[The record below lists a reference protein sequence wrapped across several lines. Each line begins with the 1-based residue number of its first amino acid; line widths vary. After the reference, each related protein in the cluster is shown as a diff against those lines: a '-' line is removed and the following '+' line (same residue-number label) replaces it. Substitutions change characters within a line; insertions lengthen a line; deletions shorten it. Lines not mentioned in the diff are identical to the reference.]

1 MWNRILGKSNDTE
14 KNPSMPDG
22 RRRRHDNHRSTPRRS
37 ESLKSTTSSRK
48 GTRDEY
54 HDRGF
59 SPVSTSYS
67 STTRHQYPG
76 TAPASVGTSFA
87 SALSDP
93 TSNQYPPPGLYRNAS
108 LADQIPKSTADGNER
123 PVDLGPSSRS
133 KKEQEESSSM
143 DQRRARKE
151 RRGTRD
157 RDDNK
162 RDKKS
167 KRDGKGGKERAMSID
182 DGAYAERSASG
193 RAASV
198 SDGRTGNSS
207 FVPLDDQ
214 YSASRPES
222 VPGQQSSHVQHQFP
236 GQFPASS
243 ATPYR
248 PPLAASEGGPG
259 LAAEYYGDAGQ
270 SVAEQPGIRTHSP
283 SLIIGAEPHL
293 QAASA
298 VAAPPPEPS
307 ASGGVGAAASFF
319 DGSFN
324 AGLDIEDHNGSK
336 PALTNKV
343 SQTQYD
349 SAAPATSSYA
359 TNDPNKTNQH
369 SSSAPV
375 VPIVGAAAGYYLSNH
390 HSRPE
395 RPVHHT
401 SSMSSGSGPIAGT
414 SSHQHSLPTHDQNTM
429 YSSSSQ
435 PQARPGKQPSTSSNI
450 PLYVAGAA
458 GLAAAGHH
466 NSHHHNHHVHHQN
479 TTHGSALYNSHSQH
493 HTGGSI
499 AQQYRHRDRGPLSTL
514 VDFFK
519 DPDGVAQ
526 FEEYT
531 EFIGVCRHCFAPGS
545 SPRDAPRRHN
555 YRRRRSNERLG
566 SSVRVEKDSRYWS
579 SENERRK
586 RKNKS
591 WLGAGIAGYGL
602 ASVGESIFKPDHDF
616 EDSQTV
622 HSGRFRRSH
631 RRGSSSSSERSSRTS
646 RVVVNRS
653 SGTLSHHSRSND
665 GVESG
670 ITSDGKLYRKDSHG
684 HVYTSTVKVDTSH
697 RRSRSRSRD
706 RKNKASKAALG
717 AAVASTMYAS
727 TSHRRGS
734 SPEKSL
740 VHLNHDG
747 GSRSELTSVVR
758 HGDSRHHDGQRRS
771 HHSPDLS
778 HRRNRRKE
786 KKSRGFFTFSNGSS
800 SSAGSSSLAFGAHH
814 QRKPVRETKSHRKR
828 NSSREAD
835 SALLG
840 LGAAAAAL
848 ALNQNQRSRHKGELV
863 AVKESKGKVKPGK
876 NERKGKR
883 SSSSSEEDLWESA
896 SEGEWSS
903 ADSEL
908 AYGASLSRRSQE
920 FLSSDSSGMDKWSWR
935 WGSKKQL
942 RKRTGDRRHSP
953 RFDHISP
960 AAAAPGMDVPQVP
973 RDGNRQDSRVASS
986 SSIPLQHVYPM
997 PTSDPTQFD
1006 VSRHDAEFT
1015 SHQPYVNARPDPV
1028 PMQHPQP
1035 VAPVSPAVYTTQ
1047 SHNAHSY
1054 SAPIGPIS
1062 LPQYPHPSMAAQG
1075 TAVHA
1080 QSRDQVP
1087 GAFPTGSEYFG
1098 SLAQESQR
1106 DARPRR
1112 RDSSPVTRT
1121 SKHTS
1126 SSIPRRRKSL
1136 KDDSSSVRFDLTKE
1150 QEDKDRRDE
1159 RRRRTEDGK
1168 RRERLE
1174 RQELEDRNSAEQE
1187 WAAKRESSTKIRSDP
1202 DTKEDSATV
1211 KRESWAAPAAAG
1223 VIAAAIGA
1231 TVVAKAQASGEDER
1245 SDRNDKPRK
1254 HGEERDIEV
1263 IVKEHHAPAKN
1274 TAPEDDEGRGRSLE
1288 KKPMSVWQ
1296 AAAKIKKSSSH
1307 TDYAAY
1313 FTPPELLT
1321 KSDDVRQMVGAN
1333 ADNDITVYQVPNV
1346 VIVEPSELR
1355 GQSPARA
1362 YTFPIKAEDMG
1373 HRKKPLPWS
1382 VPQLNLVEATPPHS
1396 RSASVAGS
1404 RSPTSRSPLSKEIP
1418 IDIPLEPL
1426 ESLTDNDMTFTRP
1439 HDVEY
1444 TVIEPKDRSTPSVES
1459 PIDETDLPEAVPGIS
1474 SLRNRSK
1481 RNRSPAKAD
1490 YGDDLDFAATVAAGL
1505 EDTGLNPSI
1514 VIDDPSFRRRDSPP
1528 GSEGDNFA
1536 RSPTV
1541 VVTEIAPDVPDPRS
1555 PPHGFVEEIP
1565 QRHIPGSFDE
1575 DEEQLVRPRPELTN
1589 AARSMEEATVSVD
1602 NASAKP
1608 HVHST
1613 EPVVTEPW
1621 AVSNAAVDP
1630 IEDDPYKD
1638 RKVAKRESVGEERT
1652 QPSDN
1657 TPVNS
1662 DIYTAEPESFES
1674 EKARDSAIDPSI
1686 ADRQPISTSDRYAR
1700 GHPLVEEAAYSSPDK
1715 VDYHSDDARF
1725 VAASAPVIS
1734 TSSENTKSRKKS
1746 KRRSVGFEDT
1756 ASIITAPATSEDTP
1770 KERSTPEKGRKSGI
1784 FGMFSRSTESLP
1796 EPKGSRETPVEA
1808 NLEDFEEP
1816 KKRSKKSKSRRKA
1829 TWEEEAEAAAAEPT
1843 VTQEPEAQDDWSTSK
1858 KSKRGKE
1865 KRRSS
1870 EQDSGR
1876 ITHDLPTE
1884 VIAPAFPRISPSPS
1898 DEMLTNLEDPKA
1910 GRMRNSSGPGVGIAE
1925 IPERSPTY
1933 NDQEQSFLGERPEKP
1948 PLPDLPDASEDPG
1961 GQFSL
1966 EHSTLAEGDLPPL
1979 ESHTESPAT
1988 KADKQ
1993 KWRLSDIQSD
2003 GRSVSYS
2010 SPSPTAVPL
2019 RPLRFGR
2026 RPSSPSLAKSLPST
2040 PQASATV
2047 DLPFAPRRRERPHS
2061 TEFKSNEFRPIW
2073 LLEKHGSRQEPA
2085 PQETYPSLP
2094 SSHTTSRASSVH
2106 EADDSYDAE
2115 ALGLAIGESKARGPR
2130 GLAIDTSRGMFDAD
2144 LLDSQQATPTAASF
2158 HSMLQEDGAAAQD
2171 RVVEHGR
2178 PRADS
2183 SGRVAVMDASA
2194 DPVNE
2199 TTEERLLP
2207 HGLDDIF
2214 PQNRSISPSRHA
2226 IDVIAESPAQAGAE
2240 ARRLLEEQ
2248 ESRGGGL
2255 RSTITDAAL
2264 DAPTGDSTA
2273 ALSRSTSQYDK
2284 HAEPPLTQS
2293 DEEET
2298 SKDGG
2303 DLVQKP
2309 ADDVPG
2315 RPTVEETRL
2324 MQEQDA
2330 QDAVDSWFTPA
2341 QPRRNKVKRGKKQ
2354 SETVDAL
2361 ELMPRVDTIA
2371 KAPSSVSGDAH
2382 FTEPAERATTPHT
2395 ESPRG
2400 EFSPTAV
2407 DPTWQAVL
2415 VTRKDSKGKKKST
2428 DSWEDKSV
2436 VPDEPTAEP
2445 LPSTELPSEE
2455 IVQPV
2460 EFAIVDEMPDERADA
2475 EASQEI
2481 AAPPLSL
2488 KKNRKGK
2495 KKDRKLSLTGLAP
2508 DNPKEELTALQSN
2521 ERGVSN
2527 DFDVIVEHPD
2537 LPNKQPTETVPA
2549 SSIEEAVPYN
2559 YPSPKVSQPSKLNE
2573 LPSVERSGAPTVTT
2587 EAEFSPN
2594 RSLSEH
2600 VPYQFPS
2607 PAGPPSEA
2615 PTDSLL
2621 VREEPTHEERPFVVP
2636 SEKTSTDLALK
2647 DALDEETPIP
2657 QLPAPALMAEEVTP
2671 IDDVGRRPL
2680 PSQQSEPT
2688 ALESPAL
2695 PKNVPLPVDEDFDL
2709 VAPPDSPV
2717 ILPVDVSH
2725 APGASPTVLESKPKL
2740 LEQGTELLQD
2750 RQDRQ
2755 PSTSQ
2760 LLSGI
2765 MAPGEP
2771 DASPT
2776 MLTKAISEL
2785 NLHESA
2791 SLDQPAEASQSFPEE
2806 KAEQPKEQ
2814 NRDERPTFSSN
2825 KAKKG
2830 KKERKSKL
2838 IETESVPDDAD
2849 RRPAAARDVLP
2860 QVSEDLASSKGLPD
2874 DQAVPEKDRSGM
2886 EAAGREQD
2894 KRLVKTSEPGK
2905 SVGDPIMDLLGEDA
2919 EWPTAAKK
2927 KKTGKKSKRVQ
2938 FDEGQDIQPEE
2949 IQAPSIPE
2957 QLMATTST
2965 AEEVLNLLQSSKPK
2979 REPDGARPTLM
2990 FQPELNDPIE
3000 ENYETITGQTDMEKG
3015 QNPRPESLMSV
3026 PTPRLE
3032 QTEAVSGHQF
3042 EASQKESPADQEL
3055 VRGDPAAASTETANE
3070 VQNMLIGQETLDR
3083 SLSFVED
3090 TPTSPVQPAGAD
3102 DFAWGPSKKNN
3113 KGKTS
3118 KIPGDVANAKIETL
3132 ESQQPSTPLEPT
3144 SPIPTEVLSSEP
3156 LEEFSAKKS
3165 KKDKKGK
3172 RKGDSRTSSQIQA
3185 GQESQNSPITVEST
3199 QSEEMAIADNA
3210 PSIFE
3215 KTNELPSIEIPI
3227 RPDVAHAGTL
3237 HDALAEQVPELSEKV
3252 QYDRG
3257 TTQDVTFAFSPSP
3270 QADASMEHVTS
3281 DMPEMEITTGA
3292 PSVLKRHD
3300 KLPSVEMPVSPE
3312 TVREDGSSL
3321 EADRARS
3328 SVAAEEGP
3336 MNSIHRMDSL
3346 PLDVELPPSP
3356 KLVEESLRDFV
3367 DRYVD
3372 QTDVP
3377 VNKTEDLD
3385 SLHSLGIKARTD
3397 FDATDLLTR
3406 DQEIPKEPT
3415 LDPVA
3420 EPANLAEESVLAPA
3434 IEEAS
3439 TKSKKDKKKS
3449 KKAKAMAWID
3459 DIPEPPTEAIEP
3471 LATGPWSASDTEPA
3485 IAESL
3490 AVLDEPSK
3498 GKKDKKK
3505 AKKAKPSAWEDDF
3518 PETSAEA
3525 GEVQREL
3532 TDTATHEPPLP
3543 IVEKSP
3549 LGTQEPFESK
3559 KDKKK
3564 AKKSKALAG
3573 EVDESATSSRDESQQ
3588 PEGASIGAETFDRR
3602 SNDVTPLPIEESFK
3616 DFGEQSTS
3624 KKSKN
3629 KSKKSKFVVWND
3641 EPSAPSTAA
3650 DNDEPIA
3657 VAADDETVPENTPA
3671 VEEEPEEEKAKVL
3684 DDLASSKK
3692 SKKKGKKSKLV
3703 AWDDEPSVP
3712 SAPADNEAPIAPA
3725 VDQETVAENIPAVE
3739 DVPGEENVDV
3749 PDDLTSFK
3757 KSKKKGKKSKFVGW
3771 NDERSVPLSQGQ
3783 AEQGQVNDAPQ
3794 EAQEATD
3801 VQAPA
3806 DTRED
3811 KKTAKKSNT
3820 LSREDVEPVLASQD
3834 PDAFDTTTPDSLS
3847 KIIEPVTQLQ
3857 ADAAKD
3863 PAVECR
3869 PDPTVVETQQ
3879 PPTDPVPY
3887 FPPSDQNEAV
3897 KKGTPMPREDFKS
3910 EPDNAVATTSDLLI
3924 QPAIVDQT
3932 AKDASTLQAHR
3943 IDVVTEVASAA
3954 AAADDALKIAEEVI
3968 SLPAGGT
3975 TENPPLLP
3983 PDATHDPL
3991 ELDTVRTSAETLAP
4005 ADDQLAPSTDEA
4017 LKIAEE
4023 VLPLPSEETASDQSP
4038 LSENRKDAAVVTS
4051 STPTTADALTPAENQ
4066 IAPSTDDALKVAE
4079 EVIPLPSGETA
4090 ADQPPLHE
4098 NVETEDAAT
4107 SFAPTTTDA
4116 LKSAEENLPSPRE
4129 DIASVG
4135 SDLAKDTPREV
4146 AGLAPLPEVNDVDV
4160 LEDFASTDK
4169 KKKAKKAKEGMAWD
4183 DEAVAIRQAE
4193 QAADD
4198 FAIPAEPERDSPA
4211 TARVLAE
4218 ESPALGDPGVPE
4230 NVQAFASWDKK
4241 DKKKAKKGKKALAW
4255 NDEPSE
4261 IVTPAEPESA
4271 VEDSST
4277 MDLPSV
4283 ERTIPA
4289 PPDLAVGVEDF
4300 PTTSKKD
4307 KKKAKKSK
4315 KTLAWDDE
4323 PSETTTPAEPNLA
4336 AEVLPA
4342 AQTSIPAPLDQIE
4355 GAEDILSKSKKAKKG
4370 KKALSWE
4377 EEAPAEDVDPAEEA
4391 RIPTPP
4397 DSVEGAEDFPS
4408 TSKKDRKKAKKS
4420 KKALSWEEGESA
4432 QAVTAAES
4440 EAIPEVVPEDV
4451 NVPALEKA
4459 EAADE
4464 FPSTSKKGKKK
4475 GKRSK
4480 NALSW
4485 EEEMPAQGVAP
4496 AEPEAILEVVPEVD
4510 APASLQTGEA
4520 AGEFVSTSKTDKKKA
4535 KKSKKSLA
4543 FDEDEPFVPTT
4554 PAELEAV
4561 MEAPVAATE
4570 GKYVPNQPVE
4580 ELAEPNEEFPS
4591 LSKKDKK
4598 KGKKKSKSLVF
4609 DEKDSENTT
4618 PAETH
4623 LEGHTPNTVAVDN
4636 PTTPSEPLTAEAV
4649 ADTLSASK
4657 MNQQKLQEDVP
4668 LLNDDNERF
4677 QSIRPFEADR
4687 PVQISAQIS
4696 EDPVAETFLPVE
4708 TSTPAEDSAS
4718 LGKQEKKSKKNKK
4731 AIAFDE
4737 EPSEDM
4743 TPAEFDPAIEVVD
4756 PAVEASALPAEA
4768 DVVDSPSLSKKEK
4781 KKGKKIREA
4790 PSIVE
4795 NEPYGTISPTE
4806 LQPIMEVVDEGATE
4820 PDTLAE
4826 PSASVD
4832 DSPLEERKEKLLAF
4846 DEEPVESAE
4855 AAAPDPAIEPTDPAG
4870 QSILPGE
4877 PSTAENDEFLSTSKK
4892 NRKKAKKGRK
4902 ALAFDDIEVSG
4913 STTPTT
4919 PNPEADVVGSLE
4931 EPPLPAASMTPAE
4944 GLSYVSKKDK
4954 GKGDEAKKAF
4964 EWEAEDPE
4972 ATPQVQL
4979 AKALDEQLQEQGQPT
4994 PAVLKLEHADHV
5006 DPPAPQDVPLD
5017 LATPMAQVDPEDES
5031 TLPTSSEKG
5040 KKDKKK
5046 AKKAQALDWDDEFAA
5061 EPVPVPVPA
5070 IEPESA
5076 TLTKDDEEVAPSEKT
5091 IGEETKDIPDQADT
5105 PIPIDDTP
5113 APQIVSELELVP
5125 RHERPAAVACPTEHI
5140 QPTIAPMTDVS
5151 HDRSQTFEGPAAPP
5165 PEGGS
5170 QSQADIDVSLATQGP
5185 SAPSI
5190 NLVQDWQNREDLA
5203 SSSVQQAPTS
5213 QEEDFASFT
5222 TTKKSK
5228 KGKKAKKQPIIW
5240 EDDSATPPA
5249 LVQEASSK
5257 NGIDAPAPSSSRP
5270 EMAAWP
5276 TEVRLN
5282 QVGGGFV
5289 DIQEQLGD
5297 LADADALRDH
5307 LPEPPA
5313 VEDGRDDY
5321 FGNTSGHHMVH
5332 PPQPYEQEARGE
5344 RKVSPA
5350 PDFPSEGNALKQEKS
5365 PDLSDVPATVTTE
5378 PESTKER
5385 VDQINISNEPS
5396 RSQDVNVT
5404 AEATDELDDF
5414 APKKKDKKSKR
5425 KKKQVVDDVM
5435 WEFPSRNLP
5444 VPSVVAAPKLD
5455 HVTPAQNLVGND
5467 QVPDEVLHGEIREA
5481 STAEQQSFVEPE
5493 IVTEGGLSRD
5503 AASLEQEQVEVPTE
5517 SQATSQEQAVVP
5529 EESHVEGTVEDE
5541 WGAAPKKSKKGKKS
5555 RKTKD
5560 AEQGESP
5567 PQPTLD
5573 TKESDAPIP
5582 AGDMP
5587 SVGAGWG
5594 LHITREDLG
5603 TSEHRPSM
5611 DEASKT
5617 LLASAGG
5624 AMATAA
5630 AVGAGLVAAEQ
5641 LGRKESKKG
5650 KKSKKNGQA
5659 SSTWTED
5666 VDGESTPIVDAPAE
5680 DNVQERGATPERRRP
5695 SPIQAWHQ
5703 YISPGHSPKRSE
5715 LYDVQDDRPRS
5726 AGSARRKRSYDKE
5739 RNERPTTPERR
5750 SPIAAW
5756 HEYNTPGHSPQQSE
5770 IYQYSTGDGASSKQF
5785 NRDSAVHMMDSPIV
5799 SERSPDR
5806 RALRDS
5812 GYPDTEASP
5821 VVGVGGGYQDA
5832 LREVS
5837 QEQRMYETI
5846 NLPENTMQPGKSLED
5861 PRDPSPVSSTTKD
5874 RSSILFQSSPSTRE
5888 EHVQQEQREMVSR
5901 HDEASNSYGLGDR
5914 DQTPEE
5920 DNPGV
5925 VNARA
5930 ESVAGLRGLG
5940 DASQELPR
5948 PSLFGGPV
5956 GISSDNVTTAERPMD
5971 DSTNRRRL
5979 NTITEYSPE
5988 ESPLHNRNRDVSDV
6002 GAPDHAVK
6010 AARRSGT
6017 PQAISKRHAGSP
6029 SADQGKGM
6037 ISTDD
6042 LISPLS
6048 WPAVDEEKHH
6058 VDIERSGSRG
6068 TEQRPSS
6075 HHSNISSLV
6084 SGLPKQREYERRSL
6098 SGASN
6103 HSVESIKA
6111 IIRTP
6116 PDQMRSA
6123 SGMSNRSS
6131 GTPPLRRSDG
6141 NVSGDLR
6148 GANRKGDAKKRARQQ
6163 AEAEAEII
6171 RPAPPQSTPLPPHEP
6186 SKERR
6191 KSRVKEMADV
6201 FEGYGDF
6208 HGSPISPTRPPS
6220 MRRRQ
6225 SMQVLELESKLDQ
6238 LLAENRSL
6246 HDARQRAERG
6256 LEEAARER
6264 GQEIDSYREGME
6276 TRDLWIQQKDTEIV
6290 ELKTILET
6298 LQSQVEHLTEVNQG
6312 LHLAS
6317 RELDHHHERYGQLE
6331 EEHADTYQQW
6341 QQSTRELESLKDQ
6354 HAQLSAGMEDIVR
6367 HEVSIAVEE
6376 KTAELHRL
6384 HSELDTAK
6392 QQIRTLQAQILAAKN
6407 SASTDSIIPDRDE
6420 DYFDAQC
6427 QSLCTAVQQWVLRFS
6442 KFSDHRACYLT
6453 SELRDEKIADRIE
6466 NAMLD
6471 GSDPD
6476 TYLADRVRRR
6486 DVFTSI
6492 LMTMAW
6498 EYIFTR
6504 YLFGADREQRQKLKS
6519 LEKQLA
6525 DSPRSTTPM
6534 AAVHRWRATTLA
6546 LLSRREAFVRQRAQD
6561 TEAVMHTVYDTLAA
6575 ILPPPQHLVAQIQQ
6589 SLRKVLDK
6597 AVDLA
6602 VEMRT
6607 QRAEYV
6613 MLPPLQPEYDTHGD
6627 LARLV
6632 YFNAALMSERGG
6644 GPNSGEELEQKR
6656 AVVRI
6661 VLFPLVVKKGDV
6673 DAEEIVVCP
6682 AQVLVA
6688 PSPTGNEEA
6697 AAGGREEGKGKGKS
6711 VRVLSAQASDVNMG
6725 NNMF

>member
-59 SPVSTSYS
+59 SPISTSYS

-93 TSNQYPPPGLYRNAS
+93 TSDQYPPPGLYRNAS

-143 DQRRARKE
+143 DQRRTRKE

-193 RAASV
+193 RATSV

-207 FVPLDDQ
+207 FVPLDGQ

-248 PPLAASEGGPG
+248 PPFAASEGGPG

-324 AGLDIEDHNGSK
+324 AGFDIEDHNGSI

-349 SAAPATSSYA
+349 SAAPVTSSYA

-375 VPIVGAAAGYYLSNH
+375 VPTVGAAAGYYLSIH

-401 SSMSSGSGPIAGT
+401 SSMSSGSGPVAGT
-414 SSHQHSLPTHDQNTM
+414 SSHQHSLPAHDQNTM
-429 YSSSSQ
+429 YSTSTQ

-458 GLAAAGHH
+458 GLAAAGQH
-466 NSHHHNHHVHHQN
+466 NSHHHNDHEHHQN
-479 TTHGSALYNSHSQH
+479 TNHGSALYNSHSQH

-499 AQQYRHRDRGPLSTL
+499 AQQHRHRDRGPLSTL

-531 EFIGVCRHCFAPGS
+531 EFIGVCRRCFAPGS

-555 YRRRRSNERLG
+555 YRRRRSDERLG
-566 SSVRVEKDSRYWS
+566 SSVRVDKDSRYWS

-602 ASVGESIFKPDHDF
+602 ASVGESLFKPDHDF
-616 EDSQTV
+616 QDSQTV
-622 HSGRFRRSH
+622 HSGRVRRSH
-631 RRGSSSSSERSSRTS
+631 RRGSSSSPERRSRTS

-653 SGTLSHHSRSND
+653 SGTLSHRSRSDD

-670 ITSDGKLYRKDSHG
+670 ITSDGKLYRNDSHG
-684 HVYTSTVKVDTSH
+684 HVYTPTVKADTSH

-706 RKNKASKAALG
+706 RTNKASKAALG

-740 VHLNHDG
+740 VNLNDDG

-758 HGDSRHHDGQRRS
+758 RGDSQHHDGQRRS

-786 KKSRGFFTFSNGSS
+786 KKSRGFFTFSNESS

-814 QRKPVRETKSHRKR
+814 QRKPVKETKSHRKG

-835 SALLG
+835 AALLG
-840 LGAAAAAL
+840 LGTAAAAL

-863 AVKESKGKVKPGK
+863 AVKESRGKVKHGK

-908 AYGASLSRRSQE
+908 AYGALLHRRSQE
-920 FLSSDSSGMDKWSWR
+920 SLSSDSSGMDKWSWR
-935 WGSKKQL
+935 WGSKKQP
-942 RKRTGDRRHSP
+942 RKRTGDRRHYP
-953 RFDHISP
+953 GFDHISP
-960 AAAAPGMDVPQVP
+960 AAAAPDMDVPRVS

-1006 VSRHDAEFT
+1006 VSRHDAEFP

-1035 VAPVSPAVYTTQ
+1035 IAPVSPAVYTTQ
-1047 SHNAHSY
+1047 GHNAHSY
-1054 SAPIGPIS
+1054 SAPVGPIS
-1062 LPQYPHPSMAAQG
+1062 LPQYPHPSMAAHG
-1075 TAVHA
+1075 TAIHA

-1098 SLAQESQR
+1098 SFVQESQR

-1112 RDSSPVTRT
+1112 RDSSPVT
-1121 SKHTS
+1121 HTS

-1187 WAAKRESSTKIRSDP
+1187 WAAKHESSTKIRSDP
-1202 DTKEDSATV
+1202 DTREDSATV
-1211 KRESWAAPAAAG
+1211 KKESWAAPAAAG

-1231 TVVAKAQASGEDER
+1231 TVVAKARASGEDER

-1254 HGEERDIEV
+1254 HDEERDIEV
-1263 IVKEHHAPAKN
+1263 IVKERHAPAKN
-1274 TAPEDDEGRGRSLE
+1274 TAPEEDEGRGRSSE

-1296 AAAKIKKSSSH
+1296 AAAKIKRTSSH

-1313 FTPPELLT
+1313 FTPSELLT

-1355 GQSPARA
+1355 GQSPAHA

-1404 RSPTSRSPLSKEIP
+1404 RSPTSQSPLSKEIP

-1426 ESLTDNDMTFTRP
+1426 ESLTDNDITFTRP
-1439 HDVEY
+1439 HDIEY

-1459 PIDETDLPEAVPGIS
+1459 PIDETDLDEAVPGIS

-1481 RNRSPAKAD
+1481 RNQSPAKAD

-1541 VVTEIAPDVPDPRS
+1541 VVTEIAPDVPDLRS
-1555 PPHGFVEEIP
+1555 PPHGFVEEISE
-1565 QRHIPGSFDE
+1565 RHMPGSFDE

-1589 AARSMEEATVSVD
+1589 AARSMEEATAPAD
-1602 NASAKP
+1602 NVGAKP
-1608 HVHST
+1608 HVHSI
-1613 EPVVTEPW
+1613 EPVLTEPW
-1621 AVSNAAVDP
+1621 AASNAAVDP
-1630 IEDDPYKD
+1630 SQDDPYKN

-1662 DIYTAEPESFES
+1662 DIYTAEPQSFES
-1674 EKARDSAIDPSI
+1674 EKARDVTIDPSI
-1686 ADRQPISTSDRYAR
+1686 ADWQPLSTPDRYAR
-1700 GHPLVEEAAYSSPDK
+1700 GQPLVEEATYSSPDK
-1715 VDYHSDDARF
+1715 VDDHSDDARS
-1725 VAASAPVIS
+1725 VAASAPVVS
-1734 TSSENTKSRKKS
+1734 TSSENSKSKKKS

-1756 ASIITAPATSEDTP
+1756 ASIISAPTTFEDTP
-1770 KERSTPEKGRKSGI
+1770 KERGTPEKGRKSGI

-1816 KKRSKKSKSRRKA
+1816 KKRSKKSKSRKA

-1858 KSKRGKE
+1858 KWKRGKE

-1884 VIAPAFPRISPSPS
+1884 VIAPAFPHLSPSPS

-1910 GRMRNSSGPGVGIAE
+1910 DRNRNSSGPGVDIAE

-1933 NDQEQSFLGERPEKP
+1933 DDQEQSFLGERPEKP

-2106 EADDSYDAE
+2106 EADDSFEAE
-2115 ALGLAIGESKARGPR
+2115 ALGLAIGESSARGPR
-2130 GLAIDTSRGMFDAD
+2130 GLAIDTSRGMFDSD

-2158 HSMLQEDGAAAQD
+2158 HSMLQEDSAAAQD
-2171 RVVEHGR
+2171 SVVEHGW
-2178 PRADS
+2178 PRANS
-2183 SGRVAVMDASA
+2183 SGRVAVVDASA
-2194 DPVNE
+2194 DPVDE

-2207 HGLDDIF
+2207 HGLEDIF
-2214 PQNRSISPSRHA
+2214 PQNRSISPSRHV

-2240 ARRLLEEQ
+2240 ALRLPEEQ
-2248 ESRGGGL
+2248 KSRDGGL
-2255 RSTITDAAL
+2255 TSTITDAAL
-2264 DAPTGDSTA
+2264 GAPTGDSA
-2273 ALSRSTSQYDK
+2273 AGLSRSTSQYDK
-2284 HAEPPLTQS
+2284 HPEPSLS
-2293 DEEET
+2293 KSNEEET

-2341 QPRRNKVKRGKKQ
+2341 QPRRSKVKKGKKQ

-2361 ELMPRVDTIA
+2361 GLMPTVDTTA
-2371 KAPSSVSGDAH
+2371 EATSSVSGDAH
-2382 FTEPAERATTPHT
+2382 FTEPAETATPLHT

-2400 EFSPTAV
+2400 ELSPTAV
-2407 DPTWQAVL
+2407 DPAWQAAL
-2415 VTRKDSKGKKKST
+2415 VTRKDSKGKKKKSKKKPT
-2428 DSWEDKSV
+2428 DSWEDKYV
-2436 VPDEPTAEP
+2436 VSDEPTAEP

-2455 IVQPV
+2455 IVEPV
-2460 EFAIVDEMPDERADA
+2460 EFAIVNEVPDERADA

-2488 KKNRKGK
+2488 KKSRKGK
-2495 KKDRKLSLTGLAP
+2495 KKDRQLSLTGLAP
-2508 DNPKEELTALQSN
+2508 EDPKEELTAPQSN
-2521 ERGVSN
+2521 ERGMSK
-2527 DFDVIVEHPD
+2527 DFDAIIEHPD
-2537 LPNKQPTETVPA
+2537 LPNNQPTETAPA

-2559 YPSPKVSQPSKLNE
+2559 YPSPKVSQPSEVNE
-2573 LPSVERSGAPTVTT
+2573 LPVELLGAPTVAT

-2594 RSLSEH
+2594 RSSSEH
-2600 VPYQFPS
+2600 VPYAFPS
-2607 PAGPPSEA
+2607 PTGPPSKA
-2615 PTDSLL
+2615 PTNSLL
-2621 VREEPTHEERPFVVP
+2621 VREEPIINDTTHEERPFVVP

-2647 DALDEETPIP
+2647 DALDGETPIP
-2657 QLPAPALMAEEVTP
+2657 QLPAPALIAEEVTP
-2671 IDDVGRRPL
+2671 IEDVGRGPL
-2680 PSQQSEPT
+2680 PSQQSEST

-2695 PKNVPLPVDEDFDL
+2695 PKNDPLPVDEDFDL
-2709 VAPPDSPV
+2709 AAPPDSPV
-2717 ILPVDVSH
+2717 ILPIDVSH
-2725 APGASPTVLESKPKL
+2725 APGASPTLLESRPKA
-2740 LEQGTELLQD
+2740 LEQGIELSQD
-2750 RQDRQ
+2750 RQNCQ
-2755 PSTSQ
+2755 PSTSK

-2765 MAPGEP
+2765 MGPGEP
-2771 DASPT
+2771 DASPK

-2785 NLHESA
+2785 NLPESA
-2791 SLDQPAEASQSFPEE
+2791 SLDQPAEASQSLLEE

-2814 NRDERPTFSSN
+2814 NRDEWPTFSSN

-2830 KKERKSKL
+2830 RKDRKSKL

-2886 EAAGREQD
+2886 EAAGLEQD

-2905 SVGDPIMDLLGEDA
+2905 SVGDPIMNLLGEDA

-2949 IQAPSIPE
+2949 IQTPSIPE

-2965 AEEVLNLLQSSKPK
+2965 AEEVLNLLQSSKSK
-2979 REPDGARPTLM
+2979 REPDGAHPTLM

-3015 QNPRPESLMSV
+3015 QTPQPESLKSV
-3026 PTPRLE
+3026 PTLRLE
-3032 QTEAVSGHQF
+3032 QTEAVPGHQL
-3042 EASQKESPADQEL
+3042 EVAQKESLADQEL
-3055 VRGDPAAASTETANE
+3055 VRGDPAVASTETATE
-3070 VQNMLIGQETLDR
+3070 VQNMLLGQKILDH
-3083 SLSFVED
+3083 SLSFVQD
-3090 TPTSPVQPAGAD
+3090 TPASPAQPAEAD
-3102 DFAWGPSKKNN
+3102 DFAWGPSKKKN
-3113 KGKTS
+3113 KGKRS
-3118 KIPGDVANAKIETL
+3118 KIPGDVANAKIKPL
-3132 ESQQPSTPLEPT
+3132 ESQQPPTPLEPT
-3144 SPIPTEVLSSEP
+3144 SPIPAEVLSSEP

-3165 KKDKKGK
+3165 IKDKKGK
-3172 RKGDSRTSSQIQA
+3172 RKGDSRASSKIQA
-3185 GQESQNSPITVEST
+3185 GQESQNSPMTVEST

-3210 PSIFE
+3210 PSISE
-3215 KTNELPSIEIPI
+3215 KINDLPSIEIPI
-3227 RPDVAHAGTL
+3227 GPNMARAETL

-3252 QYDRG
+3252 QYDPG
-3257 TTQDVTFAFSPSP
+3257 TTQDATFAFSPRP
-3270 QADASMEHVTS
+3270 QADASVEHETS

-3292 PSVLKRHD
+3292 PSVVKRHD
-3300 KLPSVEMPVSPE
+3300 KLPNIEMPVSPE
-3312 TVREDGSSL
+3312 TVRKDSPSL
-3321 EADRARS
+3321 EADQARS

-3336 MNSIHRMDSL
+3336 MSPIHEIDSL

-3356 KLVEESLRDFV
+3356 MLVGESLNGFV
-3367 DRYVD
+3367 GDYMD
-3372 QTDVP
+3372 QTDVS
-3377 VNKTEDLD
+3377 VNMVEDLD
-3385 SLHSLGIKARTD
+3385 SSRSLGIKARTD
-3397 FDATDLLTR
+3397 LDAADLPTR
-3406 DQEIPKEPT
+3406 DQEIPKDAT
-3415 LDPVA
+3415 LGPVA
-3420 EPANLAEESVLAPA
+3420 DPANLAEESVLPPA
-3434 IEEAS
+3434 VEETS

-3449 KKAKAMAWID
+3449 KKAKAMAWVD
-3459 DIPEPPTEAIEP
+3459 DIPEPPTEAIKP
-3471 LATGPWSASDTEPA
+3471 LATGPRSAPDTEPA
-3485 IAESL
+3485 VAESL

-3498 GKKDKKK
+3498 VKKDKKK
-3505 AKKAKPSAWEDDF
+3505 AKKAEASAWEDDV

-3532 TDTATHEPPLP
+3532 TNTATHEPPLL

-3549 LGTQEPFESK
+3549 LGTQEPLESK

-3564 AKKSKALAG
+3564 AKKSKALAW
-3573 EVDESATSSRDESQQ
+3573 EVDESATSSRNESQQ
-3588 PEGASIGAETFDRR
+3588 PEGASIRAGAFDRR
-3602 SNDVTPLPIEESFK
+3602 SNDVTPLQIEESFK

-3629 KSKKSKFVVWND
+3629 KSKKSNFVGWND
-3641 EPSAPSTAA
+3641 EPSAPSTPA

-3657 VAADDETVPENTPA
+3657 VAADDETVAENTPA
-3671 VEEEPEEEKAKVL
+3671 VEEVPEEEKAEVL
-3684 DDLASSKK
+3684 DYLASSKK

-3703 AWDDEPSVP
+3703 AGDDVPSVP

-3725 VDQETVAENIPAVE
+3725 VDQETVAENRPAVE
-3739 DVPGEENVDV
+3739 DVPREENADV
-3749 PDDLTSFK
+3749 PDDLASFK

-3806 DTRED
+3806 DTKTSEGEQVLAPKAKED
-3811 KKTAKKSNT
+3811 KKTAKKSKG
-3820 LSREDVEPVLASQD
+3820 LSQEDEQPVPASQD
-3834 PDAFDTTTPDSLS
+3834 PDAFHTTTPDLLS
-3847 KIIEPVTQLQ
+3847 KIIEPVDQLQ

-3863 PAVECR
+3863 PVVECR
-3869 PDPTVVETQQ
+3869 PDPNVVETQQ

-3897 KKGTPMPREDFKS
+3897 KEGTPIPPEDFKS
-3910 EPDNAVATTSDLLI
+3910 EPDNAVATTSDPLV
-3924 QPAIVDQT
+3924 QPAAVDQT
-3932 AKDASTLQAHR
+3932 AEDASTLQAHR
-3943 IDVVTEVASAA
+3943 MDVVTEVASAA
-3954 AAADDALKIAEEVI
+3954 AADNALKTAEEVN
-3968 SLPAGGT
+3968 S
-3975 TENPPLLP
+3975 PLLP
-3983 PDATHDPL
+3983 PGATYDHL
-3991 ELDTVRTSAETLAP
+3991 EELDTVRTSAETFAP
-4005 ADDQLAPSTDEA
+4005 AGDQLAPSTEA

-4023 VLPLPSEETASDQSP
+4023 ILPLPSEETASDQSP
-4038 LSENRKDAAVVTS
+4038 LSKNRKDAAVVLN
-4051 STPTTADALTPAENQ
+4051 STPTTADALTPTENQ

-4098 NVETEDAAT
+4098 NVETETVAT

-4116 LKSAEENLPSPRE
+4116 LKSAAENLPSPRE

-4135 SDLAKDTPREV
+4135 SDLAKDAPREV
-4146 AGLAPLPEVNDVDV
+4146 ADLAPLPEVNDVDV

-4193 QAADD
+4193 QAADE

-4230 NVQAFASWDKK
+4230 NVEAFASWDKK

-4261 IVTPAEPESA
+4261 IITPAEFEPA

-4283 ERTIPA
+4283 ERNIPA
-4289 PPDLAVGVEDF
+4289 PLDSAVGVEDF
-4300 PTTSKKD
+4300 PATSKKD

-4315 KTLAWDDE
+4315 KTLAWNDE
-4323 PSETTTPAEPNLA
+4323 PSETTIPAEPNIA

-4342 AQTSIPAPLDQIE
+4342 EQSIPAPLDQIE
-4355 GAEDILSKSKKAKKG
+4355 GAEDIFFKSKKAKKG

-4377 EEAPAEDVDPAEEA
+4377 EEAPAEAVAPAELEPAADVLPAEEA
-4391 RIPTPP
+4391 RVPTPP
-4397 DSVEGAEDFPS
+4397 DSVEGADDFPP
-4408 TSKKDRKKAKKS
+4408 TSKKNRKKAKKS
-4420 KKALSWEEGESA
+4420 KKALSWEEGEPA

-4451 NVPALEKA
+4451 IVPALEKA
-4459 EAADE
+4459 EAA
-4464 FPSTSKKGKKK
+4464 
-4475 GKRSK
+4475 
-4480 NALSW
+4480 
-4485 EEEMPAQGVAP
+4485 
-4496 AEPEAILEVVPEVD
+4496 
-4510 APASLQTGEA
+4510 GECV
-4520 AGEFVSTSKTDKKKA
+4520 FTSKTDKKKA

-4561 MEAPVAATE
+4561 METPVAATE
-4570 GKYVPNQPVE
+4570 GEYVPNQPIE
-4580 ELAEPNEEFPS
+4580 EQAEPNEGEDFPS

-4623 LEGHTPNTVAVDN
+4623 LEGPTPDTVAVDN

-4657 MNQQKLQEDVP
+4657 MDQQKLQEDIP
-4668 LLNDDNERF
+4668 LLNVDNEHF
-4677 QSIRPFEADR
+4677 ESIRPFEADR

-4696 EDPVAETFLPVE
+4696 EDPIAETSLPVE

-4718 LGKQEKKSKKNKK
+4718 PGKQKKKSKQKK
-4731 AIAFDE
+4731 RAIAFDE
-4737 EPSEDM
+4737 EPSE
-4743 TPAEFDPAIEVVD
+4743 TTAPAEFDLATQVVD
-4756 PAVEASALPAEA
+4756 PAMEASALPPEA
-4768 DVVDSPSLSKKEK
+4768 DVVEDIDSPSLSKEEK
-4781 KKGKKIREA
+4781 KKGKKVRKA
-4790 PSIVE
+4790 PSNVE
-4795 NEPYGTISPTE
+4795 NELYGTISPTE

-4820 PDTLAE
+4820 PDTRAD
-4826 PSASVD
+4826 PSASID
-4832 DSPLEERKEKLLAF
+4832 DSPLVERKEKLLAF
-4846 DEEPVESAE
+4846 DEDPVESAE
-4855 AAAPDPAIEPTDPAG
+4855 AAAPDPAIEPTDPAE

-4877 PSTAENDEFLSTSKK
+4877 PGTAENDEFLLTSKK
-4892 NRKKAKKGRK
+4892 NRKKAKRGKK
-4902 ALAFDDIEVSG
+4902 ALAFDDIELSG

-4931 EPPLPAASMTPAE
+4931 ELPLPAASMTAAE
-4944 GLSYVSKKDK
+4944 GFSSVSKKDK
-4954 GKGDEAKKAF
+4954 GKGEKAKKAF

-4972 ATPQVQL
+4972 ATQQVQL
-4979 AKALDEQLQEQGQPT
+4979 AKALDEQLHEQGQPT
-4994 PAVLKLEHADHV
+4994 PAVLELEHADDV
-5006 DPPAPQDVPLD
+5006 DPPAPQVFPLD
-5017 LATPMAQVDPEDES
+5017 LATPMTQVERGIADPKIVPEDES
-5031 TLPTSSEKG
+5031 TLPTSSKKG

-5061 EPVPVPVPA
+5061 EPVLVPVPA
-5070 IEPESA
+5070 TIKPASA
-5076 TLTKDDEEVAPSEKT
+5076 TLAQADEDGAPPERT
-5091 IGEETKDIPDQADT
+5091 IVEETKDIPDQADT

-5113 APQIVSELELVP
+5113 APQIVSELELAP
-5125 RHERPAAVACPTEHI
+5125 GHERPAAVASPAEHI
-5140 QPTIAPMTDVS
+5140 QRTIPPTTDVS
-5151 HDRSQTFEGPAAPP
+5151 HDRSQIFEGPAAPP

-5170 QSQADIDVSLATQGP
+5170 QSQADIDVSLATQRP

-5190 NLVQDWQNREDLA
+5190 KIQDWQNREKVA
-5203 SSSVQQAPTS
+5203 TSSVQEAPTS
-5213 QEEDFASFT
+5213 QEEDFASLT

-5240 EDDSATPPA
+5240 EDDTATPPA

-5257 NGIDAPAPSSSRP
+5257 DGIDAPAPSSSRP

-5289 DIQEQLGD
+5289 DVQEQLGD

-5321 FGNTSGHHMVH
+5321 FGNTSGHDMVN
-5332 PPQPYEQEARGE
+5332 PPQPYEYEARGE
-5344 RKVSPA
+5344 RKISPPA
-5350 PDFPSEGNALKQEKS
+5350 PDFRSEGIALKQEKS
-5365 PDLSDVPATVTTE
+5365 PELGDVPATVTTE
-5378 PESTKER
+5378 PESTKEE
-5385 VDQINISNEPS
+5385 VDQVDIPNEPS

-5404 AEATDELDDF
+5404 AEPTDELDDL

-5444 VPSVVAAPKLD
+5444 VPPVVAAPELD
-5455 HVTPAQNLVGND
+5455 YVTPAQDQVGND
-5467 QVPDEVLHGEIREA
+5467 QVPGEVLHGEIREA
-5481 STAEQQSFVEPE
+5481 PTAEQQSFVEPE
-5493 IVTEGGLSRD
+5493 IVTEEGLSRD
-5503 AASLEQEQVEVPTE
+5503 TASLEHEQVEIPAE

-5529 EESHVEGTVEDE
+5529 EESHVEETVEDE

-5587 SVGAGWG
+5587 SAGVGGP
-5594 LHITREDLG
+5594 LHIRREDLG
-5603 TSEHRPSM
+5603 TSEHRPSK

-5617 LLASAGG
+5617 PLASAGG

-5641 LGRKESKKG
+5641 LGHKESKKG
-5650 KKSKKNGQA
+5650 KKSKKKRQA
-5659 SSTWTED
+5659 SSTWTEEA
-5666 VDGESTPIVDAPAE
+5666 DGESTPIVDAPAE

-5715 LYDVQDDRPRS
+5715 LYDVEDDRPRS
-5726 AGSARRKRSYDKE
+5726 AGSAIRKRSYDTE
-5739 RNERPTTPERR
+5739 RNERPITPERR

-5799 SERSPDR
+5799 SERSPVR

-5837 QEQRMYETI
+5837 QEQRMYENV

-5888 EHVQQEQREMVSR
+5888 EHVQQERREMVSR

-5914 DQTPEE
+5914 DQTPSPMHTPEE
-5920 DNPGV
+5920 NNPGV

-5930 ESVAGLRGLG
+5930 GSLAGLNGLG
-5940 DASQELPR
+5940 GASQELPR

-5956 GISSDNVTTAERPMD
+5956 GISSDNVMPERPVD

-6017 PQAISKRHAGSP
+6017 PQAISQRHAGSP
-6029 SADQGKGM
+6029 SPDQGKGM

-6068 TEQRPSS
+6068 AEQRPWS
-6075 HHSNISSLV
+6075 HQSNISSLV

-6103 HSVESIKA
+6103 HSVESINA

-6131 GTPPLRRSDG
+6131 GTPPLRRSDRS
-6141 NVSGDLR
+6141 VSGDLR

-6171 RPAPPQSTPLPPHEP
+6171 RPAAPQSTPPPPPPPHEP

-6238 LLAENRSL
+6238 LVAENRSL

-6264 GQEIDSYREGME
+6264 GQEIDSYREGIE
-6276 TRDLWIQQKDTEIV
+6276 TRDMWIQQKDTEIV
-6290 ELKTILET
+6290 ELKTTLET
-6298 LQSQVEHLTEVNQG
+6298 LRSQVEHLTEVNQG

-6317 RELDHHHERYGQLE
+6317 RELDDHHERYGQLE
-6331 EEHADTYQQW
+6331 EEHEDTYQQW

-6476 TYLADRVRRR
+6476 AFLADRVRRR

-6561 TEAVMHTVYDTLAA
+6561 TEAVMHTIYDTLAA

-6644 GPNSGEELEQKR
+6644 GQNNGEELERNR

-6688 PSPTGNEEA
+6688 PSATGNEEA
-6697 AAGGREEGKGKGKS
+6697 AAGGREEGKGKGKGKGKS